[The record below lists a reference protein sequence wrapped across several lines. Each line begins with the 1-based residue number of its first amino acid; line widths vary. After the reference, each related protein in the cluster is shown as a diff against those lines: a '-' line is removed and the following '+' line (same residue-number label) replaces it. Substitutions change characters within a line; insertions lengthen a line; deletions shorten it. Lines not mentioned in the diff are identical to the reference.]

1 MDASARLMPNSV
13 CTAGKTTD
21 TAYMP
26 LLPSSINN
34 NVVSKRQAALRESMS
49 AGVA

>member
-26 LLPSSINN
+26 LLPSSMRSK
-34 NVVSKRQAALRESMS
+34 VVSKRQAALRESIS
-49 AGVA
+49 TGVA

>member
-1 MDASARLMPNSV
+1 MPNSV

-26 LLPSSINN
+26 LLPSSMSNK
-34 NVVSKRQAALRESMS
+34 VVKSRHAALRESMS

>member
-1 MDASARLMPNSV
+1 MDASARLMPNSA
-13 CTAGKTTD
+13 CTAGNTTD

-26 LLPSSINN
+26 LLPSSMSNK
-34 NVVSKRQAALRESMS
+34 VVSKRHAALRESMS

>member
-13 CTAGKTTD
+13 CTAGNTTD

-34 NVVSKRQAALRESMS
+34 KVVKSRHAALRESMS
-49 AGVA
+49 SALA